1 MMNLS
6 PMAAGGEGF
15 NGMQGN
21 WEEVGGD
28 WHQAESWW
36 GLAAHRER
44 GGAVAGVRRDFCG
57 GGGRNGLC
65 RKAIGAGSLI

>member
-28 WHQAESWW
+28 WHQAESRW

-44 GGAVAGVRRDFCG
+44 GVLWLGRAGIFVVAAVETDCAGRQLALGV
-57 GGGRNGLC
+57 
-65 RKAIGAGSLI
+65 